1 MLPLFEYEA
10 KRLFSQ
16 YGIPVQVGA
25 LWPLEGGLRFPVMVK
40 AQLLEGGRGKRGGIR
55 AAHDL
60 DECRHH
66 AEELLGTGLPSLT
79 PGHGPDRTS
88 VPHVYVE
95 ERAAITKE
103 LYLSIGTNRDLK
115 CATILASPAG
125 GVDIERH
132 GESVEQIP
140 IDKCAGIQP
149 YMVRRVARLFGLN
162 TQQAAQLGKI
172 LTGMWRLFVAEEA
185 LLIEINPLAIDEGG
199 NLIALDAKLGLDE
212 NAGFRHAWSKDR
224 PQMGTP
230 FEAACSGLGVTGVEL
245 GEGPVACVM
254 SGAGLMMATLDILKS
269 CGGKVGW
276 MIDLGGVVF
285 QDAAKL
291 TEVVKVVRSLKPK
304 VILFSYSLQVAR
316 CDVLASAIAA
326 GFPDEPED
334 VKVIVR
340 MKGYGSEEGRK
351 ILNRPGFHVTTDFV
365 EGCDQVLAAA
375 KEVSAGGNPD

>member
-1 MLPLFEYEA
+1 
-10 KRLFSQ
+10 
-16 YGIPVQVGA
+16 
-25 LWPLEGGLRFPVMVK
+25 
-40 AQLLEGGRGKRGGIR
+40 
-55 AAHDL
+55 
-60 DECRHH
+60 
-66 AEELLGTGLPSLT
+66 LPSLI
-79 PGHGPDRTS
+79 GHGHDRIS

-103 LYLSIGTNRDLK
+103 LYLSIGVNRDLK
-115 CATILASPAG
+115 CATILASAAG
-125 GVDIERH
+125 GVDIESQ
-132 GESVEQIP
+132 GESFEQMP
-140 IDKCAGIQP
+140 IDKWVGIQP

-162 TQQAAQLGKI
+162 AQQAAQLSKI
-172 LTGMWRLFVAEEA
+172 LAAMWRLLVVEEA
-185 LLIEINPLAIDEGG
+185 LLVEINPLAIDEGG

-224 PQMGTP
+224 PDLGTP
-230 FEAACSGLGVTGVEL
+230 FEVACSRLGVNGVEL

-269 CGGKVGW
+269 RGGKVGW

-351 ILNRPGFHVTTDFV
+351 ILARPGFYVTTDFV
-365 EGCDQVLAAA
+365 DGCDQVLAAA
-375 KEVSAGGNPD
+375 KEVSASGNPDR